1 VALLLTDLEA
11 GHSFETIQFVIDRE
25 RSQAY
30 LDATGDK
37 LTLYNENY
45 AVPPLAVAALA
56 LGALLERVSLPPGTL
71 HASESLRAYEAVQVG
86 TRLQCDVRLAQRS
99 ARGGWIVSVLESEIL
114 VEGRV
119 AVSTRATVLSPA
131 DPA

>member
-1 VALLLTDLEA
+1 VALLLTDLQA
-11 GHSFETIQFVIDRE
+11 GHRFETIQFVIDRE

-30 LDATGDK
+30 LAATGDK
-37 LTLYNENY
+37 LTLYDENA

-71 HASESLRAYEAVQVG
+71 HANESLRVHEAVQVG
-86 TRLQCDVRLAQRS
+86 TRLHCEARLGQRS
-99 ARGGWIVSVLESEIL
+99 ARGGWIVSVLESEIM

-119 AVSTRATVLSPA
+119 ALSTRATVLSPA
-131 DPA
+131 GTA

>member
-1 VALLLTDLEA
+1 MALLLTDLQA

-25 RSQAY
+25 RTQAY
-30 LDATGDK
+30 LAATGDQLK
-37 LTLYNENY
+37 LYSENA

-56 LGALLERVSLPPGTL
+56 LGALLEKVSLPPGTL
-71 HASESLRAYEAVQVG
+71 HANESLRAYEAVPVG
-86 TRLQCDVRLAQRS
+86 TRLQCGARLAQRS

-131 DPA
+131 GPA